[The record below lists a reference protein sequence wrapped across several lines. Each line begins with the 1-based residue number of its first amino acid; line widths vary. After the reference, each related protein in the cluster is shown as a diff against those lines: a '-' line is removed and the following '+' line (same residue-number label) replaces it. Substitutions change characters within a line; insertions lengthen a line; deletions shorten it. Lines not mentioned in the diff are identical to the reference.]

1 MIDICRK
8 TTDDLIVEEAAE
20 AAAATAA
27 TTVAT
32 SSSSSLPIG
41 TSNPCNKPK
50 PGSCKDGG
58 KDVEK
63 VKTHAVKKERLKKF
77 KIAEEYINFVGDIM
91 YPKKTFGAYGF
102 QPEKTRFP
110 VERMTTL
117 GYLLSPLRRRTVLE
131 KWSPIEIALFEA
143 SLTLFGKAFHRV
155 QKYVSLK
162 NSLELIPSCIII
174 HYL

>member
-8 TTDDLIVEEAAE
+8 TTDDLVVEEAAE
-20 AAAATAA
+20 AAATA
-27 TTVAT
+27 VAT
-32 SSSSSLPIG
+32 SSSSSLTIG
-41 TSNPCNKPK
+41 TSNPSNNKPK
-50 PGSCKDGG
+50 PGSSKDGG

-63 VKTHAVKKERLKKF
+63 VKTHVVKKERLKKF

-155 QKYVSLK
+155 QKYVSFTK
-162 NSLELIPSCIII
+162 HS
-174 HYL
+174 

>member
-1 MIDICRK
+1 M
-8 TTDDLIVEEAAE
+8 
-20 AAAATAA
+20 
-27 TTVAT
+27 
-32 SSSSSLPIG
+32 
-41 TSNPCNKPK
+41 TSNPTNKPK
-50 PGSCKDGG
+50 PGSSKDG

-63 VKTHAVKKERLKKF
+63 VKTNTVKKERLKKF

-102 QPEKTRFP
+102 HPEKTRFP

-155 QKYVSLK
+155 QKYVSFTIL
-162 NSLELIPSCIII
+162 C
-174 HYL
+174 